1 MGRYLKSFNEANI
14 TDEFLSS
21 LQDFCEM
28 NLVYLMDDG
37 LQVSVVKHPVSSLD
51 MQTTY
56 LSAVTLRYPLA
67 AGTFELLVQK
77 DWNDIKDTI
86 IPFFTRLDRE
96 YNVITF
102 DQLPMVTSSLFGQGI
117 NNTSQVQFTSRRNLV
132 NNRLA
137 DRTDIQTG
145 YRKNFTVDDVIS
157 DRLDLGNNL
166 IVEIRFYI
174 SCNDDV
180 IVFNKMSF
188 GSKLKKFLGF
198 NESDFYV
205 RLKGDD
211 LQDELDDVCEQFLAP
226 LADDGF
232 TYEVRPAWNGEFDIR
247 LSFTDGGR
255 TNKLYDY
262 SLVMDRFIPLV
273 RVLSRRFELAQLVY
287 FYSTEQWDVLKKIFT
302 VDQILND
309 ESPDFLVTTV
319 KLTVKGR
326 KDQSIVEGSSEQ
338 DSEEHQRDELRDF
351 CQGYLAYLLD
361 DGFRVSIPANRSRA
375 LIRMAGEG
383 MIFLLLPPSPGA
395 TFRFYEVK
403 DAFLPFLQML
413 VRDYNLHIGKSIIFG
428 LDHQWNGARHLLSYD
443 DVLAGEYK
451 RTQDLYYIAIM
462 IKDKKD

>member
-1 MGRYLKSFNEANI
+1 MGRYLKSFMEANI

-67 AGTFELLVQK
+67 PGTFELLVQK
-77 DWNDIKDTI
+77 DWNSVKDQV
-86 IPFFTRLDRE
+86 IPFFTRLNSE

-117 NNTSQVQFTSRRNLV
+117 NNISQVQFGLRRRVLV
-132 NNRLA
+132 NPTLSN
-137 DRTDIQTG
+137 G
-145 YRKNFTVDDVIS
+145 GFRKNFTVDDVIS

-166 IVEIRFYI
+166 IVEIRFYVSI
-174 SCNDDV
+174 NDEV
-180 IVFNKMSF
+180 IVPNKMSF

-211 LQDELDDVCEQFLAP
+211 LQVELDDLCEQFLAP

-247 LSFTDGGR
+247 LSLTGGSMV
-255 TNKLYDY
+255 NKLYDY

-287 FYSTEQWDVLKKIFT
+287 FYSTEQWDASKKLFT

-309 ESPDFLVTTV
+309 EAPDFLVTTV

-326 KDQSIVEGSSEQ
+326 KS
-338 DSEEHQRDELRDF
+338 
-351 CQGYLAYLLD
+351 
-361 DGFRVSIPANRSRA
+361 
-375 LIRMAGEG
+375 
-383 MIFLLLPPSPGA
+383 
-395 TFRFYEVK
+395 
-403 DAFLPFLQML
+403 
-413 VRDYNLHIGKSIIFG
+413 
-428 LDHQWNGARHLLSYD
+428 
-443 DVLAGEYK
+443 
-451 RTQDLYYIAIM
+451 
-462 IKDKKD
+462 

>member
-1 MGRYLKSFNEANI
+1 MEANI
-14 TDEFLSS
+14 TDQFLSE

-86 IPFFTRLDRE
+86 IPFLTRLNSQ

-117 NNTSQVQFTSRRNLV
+117 NNTSQVQFGLRRRVLV
-132 NNRLA
+132 NPTLSN
-137 DRTDIQTG
+137 G
-145 YRKNFTVDDVIS
+145 GFRKNFTVDDVIS

-211 LQDELDDVCEQFLAP
+211 LQDELDDICEQFLAP
-226 LADDGF
+226 LEDDGF

-247 LSFTDGGR
+247 LSLTGGKLPESGSMV
-255 TNKLYDY
+255 NKLYDY
-262 SLVMDRFIPLV
+262 TLVMDRFIPLV
-273 RVLSRRFELAQLVY
+273 RMLSRRFELAQLVY
-287 FYSTEQWDVLKKIFT
+287 FYSTEQWDASKKLFT
-302 VDQILND
+302 VDQIMND

-319 KLTVKGR
+319 KLTVKSR
-326 KDQSIVEGSSEQ
+326 KD
-338 DSEEHQRDELRDF
+338 
-351 CQGYLAYLLD
+351 
-361 DGFRVSIPANRSRA
+361 
-375 LIRMAGEG
+375 
-383 MIFLLLPPSPGA
+383 
-395 TFRFYEVK
+395 
-403 DAFLPFLQML
+403 
-413 VRDYNLHIGKSIIFG
+413 
-428 LDHQWNGARHLLSYD
+428 
-443 DVLAGEYK
+443 
-451 RTQDLYYIAIM
+451 
-462 IKDKKD
+462 